1 MPFEQICLSPQCS
14 FSSTEEGKELTIEE
28 QSTRMRLAVEEGL
41 GLSLLFFDTETTG
54 VPRNYKAP
62 ASDLKNWPRLVQ
74 IAWLLADDDGGE
86 IESAEYIVK
95 PEGFTIPAEAAR
107 IHGISTEMAIRDG
120 LDIKSVL
127 AEALMCLGKVSQLV
141 GHNIDFDEKI
151 LGAELLRAGHPNC
164 VETKQ
169 RLCTMRSATDYCR
182 LPGPYGYKWPKLEEL
197 HRKLFNQPLDGAH
210 RALVDVRAC
219 AKCYFEL
226 RRLKVM

>member
-1 MPFEQICLSPQCS
+1 
-14 FSSTEEGKELTIEE
+14 
-28 QSTRMRLAVEEGL
+28 MRLAVEEGL

-54 VPRNYKAP
+54 VPHNYKAP

-151 LGAELLRAGHPNC
+151 LGAELLRSGHPNC

-197 HRKLFNQPLDGAH
+197 HRKLFNQPLEGAH

>member
-1 MPFEQICLSPQCS
+1 
-14 FSSTEEGKELTIEE
+14 
-28 QSTRMRLAVEEGL
+28 MRLAVEEGL

-197 HRKLFNQPLDGAH
+197 HRKLFNQPLEGAH